1 MQHSKIRSRLKAQ
14 LTRFTCELT
23 IGLSKPLRNFVE
35 EMLFGIQ
42 ASQDVKLSNIARSL
56 QEAIPLLK
64 TEDRL
69 SRNLQAEEL
78 SLIHI

>member
-23 IGLSKPLRNFVE
+23 IGLSKPLRNFVG

-42 ASQDVKLSNIARSL
+42 AKRGCEAEQYRAELARSYCT
-56 QEAIPLLK
+56 A
-64 TEDRL
+64 
-69 SRNLQAEEL
+69 
-78 SLIHI
+78 